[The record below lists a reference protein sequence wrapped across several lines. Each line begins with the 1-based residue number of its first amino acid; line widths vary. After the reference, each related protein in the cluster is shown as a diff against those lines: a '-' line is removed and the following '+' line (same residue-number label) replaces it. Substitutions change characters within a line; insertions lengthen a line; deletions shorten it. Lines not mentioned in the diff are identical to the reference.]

1 MIYLS
6 IIKYLKYDLQVT
18 GATDYD
24 QVFGYTKIL
33 WRKLYII
40 LQTFYFQLGEFF
52 IKIFSG
58 YKLLF
63 FFAIFGFIFKYSK
76 NEINRDHLI
85 FLGIF
90 IFCTYFQMFVA
101 SRYSEYMNKDFSII
115 YAFKHGIY
123 QILSKVKRVSLKKS
137 AVPLIMFMYLVFE
150 ITTFVNLPWVS
161 I

>member
-24 QVFGYTKIL
+24 QGVWLYKDFVEGNF
-33 WRKLYII
+33 YII

-101 SRYSEYMNKDFSII
+101 LRFSEYMNKDLSII
-115 YAFKHGIY
+115 IHAFAAYGIY
-123 QILSKVKRVSLKKS
+123 QILEKMSNIKKIS
-137 AVPLIMFMYLVFE
+137 CSTNNVYVFS
-150 ITTFVNLPWVS
+150 F
-161 I
+161 